1 MPGYPALCLAAS
13 AGFLA
18 AAVAFPNA
26 SMEAVALC
34 FAAAAGLALP
44 VGLSHQRLGLME
56 GDGSLA
62 SPGRQRMDLLAAS
75 CRWHPGAYIA
85 CVVATVVVVA
95 GMFLVP
101 DVGHPGLAFAAGI
114 AALPG
119 CWFGLVEP
127 VAEALHAE
135 DWRAPLRPG
144 VERTPTAERVR
155 PAWRSRGQ
163 AGFWLT
169 CTVAGVALAF
179 LPGFTPSTL
188 QASQVTLGVLLTA
201 RFVSAYTDVGL
212 NGEGRPATFKRNRWS
227 RLAAASVWW
236 PGILWVSAA
245 LTVGL
250 LLLAG
255 AGVLPPPDPL
265 LTVLSGLSLL
275 SGLWFLLVDETAR
288 RLMAA
293 EVEAAEP

>member
-1 MPGYPALCLAAS
+1 MPRYPALCLAAS
-13 AGFLA
+13 AGFLV
-18 AAVAFPNA
+18 AAVAFPHA
-26 SMEAVALC
+26 PMEEVALC
-34 FAAAAGLALP
+34 LAAAVGLALP
-44 VGLSHQRLGLME
+44 VGLSHQRMGLME

-62 SPGRQRMDLLAAS
+62 SPARQRMDLLAAS
-75 CRWHPGAYIA
+75 CRWYPGAYIV
-85 CVVATVVVVA
+85 CIIATVLVVG

-127 VAEALHAE
+127 VAERLHAE
-135 DWRAPLRPG
+135 AWRAPLHPD
-144 VERTPTAERVR
+144 VERTPVARRFR
-155 PAWRSRGQ
+155 PAWASRAE

-169 CTVAGVALAF
+169 CTVAGVVLAF

-188 QASQVTLGVLLTA
+188 QALRITLGVLLTA
-201 RFVSAYTDVGL
+201 RFISAYTDVGL
-212 NGEGRPATFKRNRWS
+212 NGEGRAATFKSYRWS

-236 PGILWVSAA
+236 PGIMWASAA

-250 LLLAG
+250 LFLAE
-255 AGVLPPPDPL
+255 AGVLSPLDPL
-265 LTVLSGLSLL
+265 LIVLSGLSLL

-288 RLMAA
+288 RLMVV
-293 EVEAAEP
+293 EMEAAES